1 VRRARAEQVDAP
13 FDDYV
18 GRRAATFRR
27 RLTAV
32 AVLAV
37 AAVIAVS
44 AGLAW
49 REYTHAQRSAR
60 NDLRSRVVIAAA
72 VINASF
78 AGDVSTLEAVANSP
92 AFVDQDRSRMQA
104 YLRRLRP
111 EQRRLFNAGLGWADS
126 SGVVSVSTSAA
137 TSAVTST
144 NVASRTYFKRVLA
157 TGQPYVSGGLV
168 GVTTHQPLVV
178 IAVPTR
184 NAQGAVSGMLLAGI
198 RLTTVGSQKSEL
210 ELGYT
215 GLAIVDRSGRLLLS
229 GLERVKNTALLA
241 KIGGGGTGVAT
252 GTAGLDRT
260 GNDVV
265 AYSTAAIPAW
275 RIVIDRSRSSVYA
288 AARRSFIL
296 QLGSLVGA
304 AILVLAICA
313 FVLRRSRRERSIQ
326 EARARAWSGLTRAL
340 TAAATPDD
348 VAAALVG
355 ALAAA
360 FPESLALV
368 TFETV
373 DGAWEVR
380 TPPTQQWQRIASLP
394 GVVDEVARRA
404 MARRQS
410 VLIDRV
416 PELEPAFLASGRRLR
431 ALHCMPMDRPNGDRV
446 GGLALVRPFEW
457 PLEESEWALLASF
470 AEQAAQ
476 AFERS
481 RRSEHDHDLAI
492 QLQRSLLPDALP
504 VTEGVDLTGHYRAGG
519 AGVEVGGDWYDA
531 VRRPDGIVHLCVGDV
546 IGRGIG
552 AATLM
557 GRHRNAFRAYAYE
570 CVSPGEIMRRL
581 IRHVVDEEMVT
592 VACVALDPL
601 SGELAYSCAGHP
613 PPLLVE
619 DGKATRL
626 DRASSPPIGVA
637 EPASILE
644 ATLPVGEHMTLV
656 LYSDGLIERRGE
668 NLDTG
673 IDLLGSVATQVPDAS
688 VEDVL
693 ERVTAAL
700 GAPVDDVA
708 LLIARL
714 TGEPIPFEIE
724 FSSDPSELPEVRRR
738 LRCWLDRRHVAP
750 ADADDIVLAIA
761 EACNN
766 AVEHAYDHDQGR
778 IRLQVDED
786 GEVLRATLRDEG
798 QWRPGEQD
806 GDRGRGLLIMHA
818 LMQVADIKRTPG
830 GTEVVL
836 ERRLARRNGNR
847 RPAHV

>member
-1 VRRARAEQVDAP
+1 VRRARAEPIDAP

-18 GRRAATFRR
+18 GRRAAIFRR
-27 RLTAV
+27 RLTGIA
-32 AVLAV
+32 ALAV

-49 REYTHAQRSAR
+49 REYIHAQRSAR

-78 AGDVSTLEAVANSP
+78 AGDVSTLQAVADAP
-92 AFVDQDRSRMQA
+92 AFVDDDRSRMQA

-111 EQRRLFNAGLGWADS
+111 EQSQLFNAGLAWADP
-126 SGVVSVSTSAA
+126 SGVVRVTTSSPTSA
-137 TSAVTST
+137 T
-144 NVASRTYFKRVLA
+144 NVAGRMYFKRVLA
-157 TGQPYVSGGLV
+157 TGKPYVSGGLV
-168 GVTTHQPLVV
+168 GETSHQPLVV

-184 NAQGAVSGMLLAGI
+184 NARGTISGMLLAGI
-198 RLTTVGSQKSEL
+198 RLKTVGSQKSEL

-215 GLAIVDRSGRLLLS
+215 GLAIVDRNGRLLLS
-229 GLERVKNTALLA
+229 GLARVKNAPLLA

-265 AYSTAAIPAW
+265 AYSSAAIPAW

-288 AARRSFIL
+288 AARRSFFL
-296 QLGSLVGA
+296 QLGSLAGA
-304 AILVLAICA
+304 AIIVLAICA
-313 FVLRRSRRERSIQ
+313 LVLRRSRRDRSIQ

-355 ALAAA
+355 ALASA

-373 DGAWEVR
+373 DGTLEVR
-380 TPPTQQWQRIASLP
+380 TPPTQPWQRLSSLP
-394 GVVDEVARRA
+394 GVLDEIARRA

-410 VLIDRV
+410 VLLDRV

-504 VTEGVDLTGHYRAGG
+504 ATDGVDLAGHYRAGG
-519 AGVEVGGDWYDA
+519 AGIEVGGDWYDA
-531 VRRPDGIVHLCVGDV
+531 VRRPDGILHLCVGDV

-570 CVSPGEIMRRL
+570 CVSPGEIMTRL
-581 IRHVVDEEMVT
+581 LRHVVDEEMVT

-601 SGELAYSCAGHP
+601 SGELSYSCAGHP
-613 PPLLVE
+613 PPLLIE
-619 DGKATRL
+619 DGQATRL
-626 DRASSPPIGVA
+626 DGASAPPIGVA
-637 EPASILE
+637 EPPSILE
-644 ATLPVGEHMTLV
+644 ARRAVGEQATLV

-673 IDLLGSVATQVPDAS
+673 IDLLGSVVAKAPEAS

-708 LLIARL
+708 LLVARL
-714 TGEPIPFEIE
+714 TGDPIPFDVE
-724 FSSDPSELPEVRRR
+724 FCSDPSELPEVRRR
-738 LRCWLDRRHVAP
+738 LRAWLDRRQVGSE
-750 ADADDIVLAIA
+750 DADDVLLAIA

-766 AVEHAYDHDQGR
+766 AVEHAYDHDRGR
-778 IRLQVDED
+778 IQLHVDED

-798 QWRPGEQD
+798 RWRPGGQD
-806 GDRGRGLLIMHA
+806 DDRGRGLLIMHA
-818 LMQVADIKRTPG
+818 LMQVTDIKRTPG
-830 GTEVVL
+830 GTEVLL
-836 ERRLARRNGNR
+836 ERRLGRRNGHR